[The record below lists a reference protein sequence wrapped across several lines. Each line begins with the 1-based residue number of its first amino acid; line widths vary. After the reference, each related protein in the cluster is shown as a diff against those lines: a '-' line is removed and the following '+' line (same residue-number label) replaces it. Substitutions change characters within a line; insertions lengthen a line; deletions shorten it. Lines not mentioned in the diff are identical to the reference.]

1 MATLDDIRQIVG
13 TLSLAYPNFERDKR
27 PDQLAAMIDI
37 YHRTLYDIDARL
49 LEAAVMQHITNS
61 KWFPTV
67 AELREAALSLT
78 HFEELSAEEAWIEV
92 KQAIRRVGYYGVPQ
106 FSDDRIKQAVSAF
119 GWRELC
125 SYDIEQEGI
134 TRAHFMRI
142 YESLQRRSRAV
153 DSMLPEILERIDRVR
168 DSRRLKDGK
177 R

>member
-1 MATLDDIRQIVG
+1 MATLDDIRQIIG

-37 YHRTLYDIDARL
+37 YHRTLYDIDAHL

-67 AELREAALSLT
+67 AELREAALSIV
-78 HFEELSAEEAWIEV
+78 HFSDFSAEEAWLEV
-92 KQAIRRVGYYGVPQ
+92 KQAIRNIGYYGVPQ
-106 FSDDRIKQAVSAF
+106 FSAVRIKQTVAAF

-125 SYDIEQEGI
+125 GYDIEQEGI
-134 TRAHFMRI
+134 IRAHFMRI
-142 YESLQRRSRAV
+142 YNALQGRERAR

-168 DSRRLKDGK
+168 DAKRLKDG
-177 R
+177 RR